1 MSKLKVSLFAL
12 FLAALALA
20 ACSARATQ
28 TPVNTQPAPTG
39 LGQAATPTPIGLGQA
54 ELGQAVTGPAPTATA
69 AAPTAT
75 AAAPT
80 PTPTKLGQA
89 ELGQAETVVALTEP
103 APTEAAP
110 ATPDPNE
117 GLGDVVYADPLDGSS
132 GWNWGYSDEA
142 VTFGIENGQLKG
154 TMLTSAE
161 WWRFS
166 LGPDDLNAGNQ
177 QVRVTAR
184 PVACDGDDAYGLIFR
199 GGEREA
205 GGYDLYVFKLRC
217 DGAARFEAVLNG
229 QTTVLVD
236 WTNAPAIQIGAGA
249 ENTLVA
255 WMNGG
260 EFRFYVNEQYLFSAQ
275 DDTLAAGYYGFYLL
289 DQRAGG
295 LTVTFDDLLAREV
308 KGIAAGQ

>member
-12 FLAALALA
+12 SLAALALA
-20 ACSARATQ
+20 ACSARAT
-28 TPVNTQPAPTG
+28 PDALNTQPA
-39 LGQAATPTPIGLGQA
+39 AT
-54 ELGQAVTGPAPTATA
+54 VTSPAPTPTKLGPTNTAVAPSATVVAPTETA

-75 AAAPT
+75 GVAP
-80 PTPTKLGQA
+80 
-89 ELGQAETVVALTEP
+89 TEP
-103 APTEAAP
+103 APTEAVP

-117 GLGDVVYADPLDGSS
+117 GLGDVLYADPLDGSS
-132 GWNWGYSDEA
+132 GWNWGFSDDA

-154 TMLTSAE
+154 TMTSSEE

-166 LGPDDLNAGNQ
+166 LGPDDLSAADQ

-184 PVACDGDDAYGLIFR
+184 PVACDGDDEYGLIFR
-199 GGEREA
+199 GGERTA

-229 QTTVLVD
+229 QSTVLVD
-236 WTNAPAIQIGAGA
+236 WTNAPAIQTGAGA

-255 WMNGG
+255 WMNAG

-308 KGIAAGQ
+308 KGLAAGQ